1 VVVVV
6 GFATPTHFRR
16 NKELRQMNRPKR
28 PLRFTA
34 LLLVAI
40 LLASLVAACGDDDED
55 EATATAATGTDA
67 PATVSAS
74 PTAASEASPTT
85 SGSTGEKTHISLAL
99 DWYPWSNHTGIFMAL
114 ENGYFAEE
122 GLEVEVNVPADP
134 TTALQL
140 VATGKDDF
148 TISYQA
154 DVLYARSQGL
164 EVQSV
169 AALVQHPLNTI
180 MALES
185 SGITEP
191 ADLEGTTIGV
201 TGVPSDEAMLGA
213 ILEDAGLSLDDVEV
227 VNVGFDLIPSLLGGS
242 VDAIIGGYYVHET
255 ILAEQQG
262 KPVVAMNVQDYGVP
276 DYYELLLVTGD
287 AFADENPDAAER
299 FIRALQRG
307 YEAAAADP
315 DAAVDALMAAYP
327 ETAEEVEREGIGLI
341 IPLWT
346 DDGAV
351 AWGTQT
357 EERWQ
362 SYHDWLRETGLLEED
377 VDVNKAF
384 TNKFVERANA
394 Q

>member
-1 VVVVV
+1 MER
-6 GFATPTHFRR
+6 T
-16 NKELRQMNRPKR
+16 NRPSR
-28 PLRFTA
+28 LIA
-34 LLLVAI
+34 LLAAV
-40 LLASLVAACGDDDED
+40 LLMSLVAACGDDEDVDEPTVTTAAGAG
-55 EATATAATGTDA
+55 ATATT
-67 PATVSAS
+67 PAS
-74 PTAASEASPTT
+74 PTADASPSPGGADEMT
-85 SGSTGEKTHISLAL
+85 EISLAL
-99 DWYPWSNHTGIFMAL
+99 DWYPWGNHTGIFMAL

-122 GLEVEVNVPADP
+122 GLDVNVQVPADP

-140 VATGKDDF
+140 VATGDDDF

-164 EVQSV
+164 EVLSV

-185 SGITEP
+185 SGISQP
-191 ADLEGTTIGV
+191 ADLAGKTVGV

-213 ILEDAGLSLDDVEV
+213 FLEDAGLSLDDVEV
-227 VNVGFDLIPSLLGGS
+227 VNVGFDLMPSLLGGS
-242 VDAIIGGYYVHET
+242 VDAIIGGYYVHES

-287 AFADENPDAAER
+287 AFAEENPEAVEG

-346 DDGAV
+346 DDGTV

-362 SYHDWLRETGLLEED
+362 IYHDWLRETGLLEED
-377 VDVNKAF
+377 VDVNEAF
-384 TNKFVERANA
+384 TNEFVERA
-394 Q
+394 QQ